1 VTDRVFG
8 KYEIQRRLAIGG
20 MGEVFYAVQK
30 GVPGFERPVILKS
43 LLPEL
48 AAQPD
53 FVEQFLDEAR
63 VAATLNHPNVVSIYE
78 VGHWNGSYFIAME
91 YIRGRNLSQ
100 LLRRAQEQQEAFPAV
115 VAARIVRDAALGLDH
130 AHRAVDS
137 TGGALG
143 IVHRDISPQNIM
155 VRDDGVSKVVDFG
168 IARAA
173 NRASARTAT
182 GTLKGKVAYMAPE
195 QILGKE
201 ASPAVDQFALGVVFW
216 ELLATRRLFKADN
229 ELAIANMVLET
240 HVLPPSTV
248 LATVPPVFDAVVGR
262 MLDRDP
268 NKRFSTCAQVASEID
283 RALARIEPNW
293 DVPPVQAFMR
303 KLGTSD
309 LVLPKGPAPKST
321 SERNFVISL
330 NSSGEVAEE
339 VENVDIVTAT
349 PHSMKGVATQ
359 VLDSGMNNH
368 PAATGLATGEEAA
381 AKQGPRKPK
390 ALVLGLG
397 AAGAALLVSLLVW
410 TLLPTAKAPSV
421 EVQPVALPATPV
433 TVAPVAPTVVQPDAP
448 PEAPI
453 SAAKE
458 EPAEAMAK
466 LSVQTTPKGASIR
479 IDGRPQGTS
488 PAVVELRALEKHY
501 LQLER
506 PGYRPH
512 EAEVLLAADEEKVL
526 KVTLELKER
535 STASPAVASGSAGSG
550 EFGYLTLDTKPWS
563 KVAIDGELAGST
575 PLFRRRLKVGKHTL
589 LLTNEGA
596 NIKTTRTIQVAADD
610 TLKLSLDL
618 P

>member
-1 VTDRVFG
+1 MTDRVFG

-130 AHRAVDS
+130 AHRAIDS
-137 TGGALG
+137 TGAALG

-240 HVLPPSTV
+240 SIVPPSTV
-248 LATVPPVFDAVVGR
+248 LATVPPVFDAVVVR

-309 LVLPKGPAPKST
+309 LVLPQGPAPKST
-321 SERNFVISL
+321 AERNFVISL
-330 NSSGEVAEE
+330 NSSGEVEEE
-339 VENVDIVTAT
+339 VESIDIVTAT

-359 VLDSGMNNH
+359 VLESGLSNRTS
-368 PAATGLATGEEAA
+368 AAGLADGERADTDNV
-381 AKQGPRKPK
+381 PRKSK
-390 ALVLGLG
+390 ALLVGLG
-397 AAGAALLVSLLVW
+397 AAFLALLVPLLVW
-410 TLLPTAKAPSV
+410 MLIPTPPAPTV
-421 EVQPVALPATPV
+421 PPEATTVAIPTPPAEVQPNAVPEVAVPV
-433 TVAPVAPTVVQPDAP
+433 VR
-448 PEAPI
+448 
-453 SAAKE
+453 E
-458 EPAEAMAK
+458 EPAPAMAK
-466 LSVQTTPKGASIR
+466 LSVQTTPKGAAIR
-479 IDGRPQGTS
+479 IDGRPHGTS
-488 PAVVELRALEKHY
+488 PAVVELKALEKHY

-506 PGYRPH
+506 SGYRPH
-512 EAEVLLAADEEKVL
+512 EAEVLLAVDEEQML
-526 KVTLELKER
+526 KVTLEPKER
-535 STASPAVASGSAGSG
+535 STGSTSSAGAQVGAS
-550 EFGYLTLDTKPWS
+550 EFGYLTLDTRPWS

-575 PLFRRRLKVGKHTL
+575 PLFRKRLPVGKHL
-589 LLTNEGA
+589 LMLTNEGA
-596 NIKTTRTIQVAADD
+596 NIKTTRPIQIAADA
-610 TLKLSLDL
+610 TLKLSIDL